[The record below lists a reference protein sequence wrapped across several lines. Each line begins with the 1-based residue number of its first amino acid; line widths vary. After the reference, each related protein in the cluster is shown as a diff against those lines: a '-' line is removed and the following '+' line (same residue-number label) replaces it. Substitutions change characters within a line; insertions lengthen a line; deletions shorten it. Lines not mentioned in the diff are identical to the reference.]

1 MKKIFLILLF
11 CVFYTIEG
19 QAQRILSELRRYD
32 LKEVELRTIR
42 KVKRKLRL
50 PKELSVGTIHYFVVT
65 FSEHMR
71 KGNPCSSNELLK
83 YLKLETNP
91 IGFVYNRNNYVILAK
106 TSYRGNVFKEYS
118 PDYFKEYL
126 YIKFFT
132 EFKPQYIFLNLD
144 SRTKN
149 TMYLCYKDNE
159 IFIVY
164 LSDNNEKIICKP
176 LSDIED
182 CDWLNASEG
191 LFDKL

>member
-1 MKKIFLILLF
+1 MKKIFLIVFF

-19 QAQRILSELRRYD
+19 QAQRILSDLRRYD

-42 KVKRKLRL
+42 KVKQKLRL
-50 PKELSVGTIHYFVVT
+50 PKELSVGAIHYFVVT

-106 TSYRGNVFKEYS
+106 TTYRGNVFKEYS

-149 TMYLCYKDNE
+149 TMYLCYKD
-159 IFIVY
+159 I
-164 LSDNNEKIICKP
+164 SIIIGKWS
-176 LSDIED
+176 LILVFSNSNSFT
-182 CDWLNASEG
+182 LLTLMLLG
-191 LFDKL
+191 TKQ